1 MSATTDGQNAHVGSA
16 DNTKKFWVTHSVE
29 LEDVES
35 KIANKETVIS
45 SFSCRSDPRPII
57 FTFSLSFGGLVDDHL
72 TWEVRPTHPIQLIST
87 DTVLR
92 TDGGEVLTA
101 EQHDRA
107 IAYSSGDD
115 NFLDLGLVLAN
126 NGFYALGPSSKGK
139 WRISIEIEYKHG
151 SPIGNPPTENFS
163 RIRLQ
168 DDLLALL
175 KSSKNADVT
184 FCFEERKIAAHKAI
198 LSARAPYFANM
209 FASGMAEVS
218 SNEVRVKDVESGVFE
233 GILEYLYSGAA
244 PANMPEIGLE
254 LLVAADKYG
263 LDELKNM
270 CEAGVGDRLT
280 AAKAVDVV
288 IVADKVNCA
297 SLYDKAVVVLR
308 NSFDSLEEESSK
320 KLMEN
325 PKLLFSLAAVF
336 SKM

>member
-1 MSATTDGQNAHVGSA
+1 MSATTDGQNAQVASNA
-16 DNTKKFWVTHSVE
+16 NTKKFWVAHSVE
-29 LEDVES
+29 VEDVES
-35 KIANKETVIS
+35 KIVKKETVIS
-45 SFSCRSDPRPII
+45 SFSCRSDPQPII
-57 FTFSLSFGGLVDDHL
+57 FTFILSFGGLKDDHL
-72 TWEVRPTHPIQLIST
+72 AWKIRPTHPILLIST
-87 DTVLR
+87 EMVLR
-92 TDGGEVLTA
+92 TDGGEVFYNNYDEFFT
-101 EQHDRA
+101 
-107 IAYSSGDD
+107 GDTD
-115 NFLDLGLVLAN
+115 AGEVLAYLAN
-126 NGFYALGPSSKGK
+126 DFYALDPSRAQVVPKGT

-151 SPIGNPPTENFS
+151 SPTGNPPTENFS

-184 FCFEERKIAAHKAI
+184 FCFEERKIAALKAI

-233 GILEYLYSGAA
+233 GILDYLYSGAA
-244 PANMPEIGLE
+244 PENMPEIGLE

-263 LDELKNM
+263 LDELKNL
-270 CEAGVGDRLT
+270 CEANVGDRLT
-280 AAKAVDVV
+280 AANVVDVV

-320 KLMEN
+320 KLMAN
-325 PKLLFSLAAVF
+325 PKLLFNLAAVF